1 MKEIKQKR
9 ETGRRITKKMKCYFM
24 IINLVVAVFAFG
36 WMIEWVSGADA
47 APPSPHGTTTP
58 IASGITNIAGT
69 TSPSSTTTLTSTSI
83 PSGVDG
89 TVIDGIVGGGST
101 GTGGTGTTTSGG
113 TGERPGGGTDT
124 GIGDG
129 GGTGGE
135 DGGEGGEGGTGGGK
149 DRTTITDGN
158 IDRRTGLF
166 TGLNSIF
173 DILSDPIIQKMIWY
187 GTTGAGMFG
196 AIGALAGGDKGAQW
210 GALAGAVGGAVA
222 GLAEGMGAKPGEA
235 LLLGL
240 GVATMIFIFTYKKA
254 SVEITEFH
262 CLPWQ
267 APIGGEY
274 CSLCNKFEQCSEY
287 TCKSLGQACAIVNA
301 GTKEQRCVWQ
311 NPYDTKSPVITFTGV
326 SKDHS
331 YKPDLAVRPP
341 ATGVNI
347 FPVGKEC
354 IRAFFPLEFRF
365 KTNEP
370 AQCKI
375 DYNLTESTKEE
386 PKAGYENMNF
396 YVGGDALFVENH
408 SEKLSLPGP
417 DAMNAEAPEL
427 KNDGH
432 YTLFVRCMDANGNFN
447 QDPFSVSFCVEK
459 GPDVTPPVIVNT
471 NIPSGNPVRFN
482 QTNLELEVYIN
493 EPSECKWS
501 RVDQS
506 YKDMEQT
513 MNCDTHVWQMNNN
526 NVYTCRTTLTGIVDR
541 ADNNYYFRCKDQPI
555 ASEGDRNENKQS
567 NHYLIKGTQP
577 LNIMSV
583 LPNGTIRGASNVI
596 PVFLSIKTDNGYEN
610 GNSLCYYYYGASNQA
625 PAKDS
630 DYLLF
635 HETKSNKH
643 EQRQDLV
650 QGNYKYYFKCVDL
663 GGNAV
668 YSSTEF
674 SVETD
679 RSPPLIVRA
688 YKDSGLKVITSE
700 QATCTYSITD
710 CNFEIDSGIEMTS
723 YDKESH
729 TAEWVVNKKYYIRC
743 KDEYNNQPNPNTCS
757 IILKPSESTVQEESE
772 NNDWFD
778 F

>member
-1 MKEIKQKR
+1 MKNKNNFEKDEMKEAVGKVSERSQSHLLSDNK
-9 ETGRRITKKMKCYFM
+9 ITKKFRCYFM

-36 WMIEWVSGADA
+36 WGIGMVSGADVRS
-47 APPSPHGTTTP
+47 PP
-58 IASGITNIAGT
+58 
-69 TSPSSTTTLTSTSI
+69 TST
-83 PSGVDG
+83 PVPGNSGAATASNPFNLGREGGSPGSGNPTPVDSRTDTGTQPPGDG
-89 TVIDGIVGGGST
+89 TERQTEGNPEPPINPNIEPPQQPNQPTGST
-101 GTGGTGTTTSGG
+101 GLFGGLG
-113 TGERPGGGTDT
+113 
-124 GIGDG
+124 
-129 GGTGGE
+129 
-135 DGGEGGEGGTGGGK
+135 
-149 DRTTITDGN
+149 
-158 IDRRTGLF
+158 
-166 TGLNSIF
+166 SIF
-173 DILSDPIIQKMIWY
+173 NILSDPIIQKMIWY

-196 AIGALAGGDKGAQW
+196 AIGAMAGGDKGGQW

-222 GLAEGMGAKPGEA
+222 GLAEGMKWLKPGEA

-254 SVEITEFH
+254 STEITEFH

-311 NPYDTKSPVITFTGV
+311 NPYDTKSPVITFEGV
-326 SKDHS
+326 SKEHD

-341 ATGVNI
+341 TTGVNI
-347 FPVGKEC
+347 FPKGKDC

-375 DYNLTESTKEE
+375 DYNLTESTKEN

-417 DAMNAEAPEL
+417 EAMNAENPEL

-459 GPDVTPPVIVNT
+459 GPDVTQPLIINT
-471 NIPSGNPVRFN
+471 NIPTGNPVRFN
-482 QTNLELEVYIN
+482 QSKFDLEVYIN

-506 YKDMEQT
+506 FKDMEQT
-513 MNCDTHVWQMNNN
+513 MSCDTRVWQMNNN
-526 NVYTCRTTLTGIVDR
+526 NVYTCKTTLTGVMDR
-541 ADNNYYFRCKDQPI
+541 KDNDYYFRCKDQPLL
-555 ASEGDRNENKQS
+555 SEGDRNENKQS
-567 NHYLIKGTQP
+567 YKYVIKGTQP
-577 LNIMSV
+577 LNIMNV
-583 LPNGTIRGASNVI
+583 LPNGTIKGASDVI
-596 PVFLSIKTDNGYEN
+596 PVFLTISTDNGYEN
-610 GNSLCYYYYGASNQA
+610 GNSLCYYYHGADNSA
-625 PAKDS
+625 PTKDS

-635 HETKSNKH
+635 HETQSNKH

-674 SVETD
+674 FVESD
-679 RSPPLIVRA
+679 RSPPLVIRA
-688 YKDSGLKVITSE
+688 YKDSGLKIITNE
-700 QATCTYSITD
+700 KATCTYSITD
-710 CNFEIDSGIEMTS
+710 CNFEIESGIEMAS

-729 TAEWVVNKKYYIRC
+729 IAEWVVNKKYYIRC
-743 KDEYNNQPNPNTCS
+743 SDEYNNQPNPNTCS
-757 IILKPSESTVQEESE
+757 IILRPSESSVVEEE
-772 NNDWFD
+772 NKNGDWFD